1 MITPSDEVKMHWSA
15 NIAPCSSIISKVS
28 QLWQLVLLS
37 PTACGIKRRRSGHFI
52 IYALRSDAATVARQV
67 LQRAMPSFFVL
78 LEALIEVHPVHE
90 QQQALLVAGA
100 PSSSA
105 AKSAIQLSGT
115 SPKSAVVVNIL
126 LTPLVVEN
134 DICSARVQTRDL

>member
-1 MITPSDEVKMHWSA
+1 MRSFRVRM
-15 NIAPCSSIISKVS
+15 SILR
-28 QLWQLVLLS
+28 LWLPAQS
-37 PTACGIKRRRSGHFI
+37 P
-52 IYALRSDAATVARQV
+52 LQVAER
-67 LQRAMPSFFVL
+67 L

-90 QQQALLVAGA
+90 QHQALLVAGA